1 MKLNYICS
9 LAIEAF
15 VVALSIVAL
24 GYIFYNYVKIKD
36 PLQLLFITGFVVHI
50 IYDLLGL
57 NKWYCKICTGCK

>member
-24 GYIFYNYVKIKD
+24 GTVFYNYFKIKD
-36 PLQLLFITGFVVHI
+36 PLQLLFITGFIVHI